1 MQWLESGLGKGVPEP
16 APNLSNSAVEGDWPA
31 SNMLK
36 VGAQSIV
43 QPGKSANRWGSIQSS
58 NAMKLGT
65 SSSFSRASIHSMKAS
80 SHI

>member
-1 MQWLESGLGKGVPEP
+1 MQWLESGLGTGAPEP

-31 SNMLK
+31 SSILK
-36 VGAQSIV
+36 VGAQSTV
-43 QPGKSANRWGSIQSS
+43 QPGKSANLWGSIQSS

-65 SSSFSRASIHSMKAS
+65 LSSFSRASIHSMKDS